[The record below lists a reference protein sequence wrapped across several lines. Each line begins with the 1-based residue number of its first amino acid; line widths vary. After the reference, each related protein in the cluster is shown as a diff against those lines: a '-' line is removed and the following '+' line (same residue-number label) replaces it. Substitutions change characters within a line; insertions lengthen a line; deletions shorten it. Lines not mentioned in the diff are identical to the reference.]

1 MQEMM
6 EINVDHVA
14 MELYELVAPIPKAVW
29 HGALA
34 GNLNILN
41 MLKSVN
47 CDFNESDQVWGD
59 WSVTRANDPSH
70 GPGVGQISV
79 CDMLIIYIAISA
91 P

>member
-1 MQEMM
+1 M

-59 WSVTRANDPSH
+59 
-70 GPGVGQISV
+70 
-79 CDMLIIYIAISA
+79 
-91 P
+91 